1 MQMSDKQAL
10 FEKISE
16 TMQEMF
22 ELTPEQVTLE
32 AHLFHDLDLDS
43 IDAVDLIVTLQDIT
57 GYKLKPDQFKTVRTV
72 SDVVNA
78 VDELLK
84 AQREEELQGE

>member
-1 MQMSDKQAL
+1 MSDKQAL

-22 ELTPEQVTLE
+22 ELTPEQVTPE

-72 SDVVNA
+72 NDVVNA

-84 AQREEELQGE
+84 EQQGE